1 MKAIESIKKALD
13 YIEEHLS
20 EEINIKKLAIDCYL
34 SVFYFHKLF
43 RDTTG
48 YSVEQYIKLR
58 RLAYSTKL
66 LDDNKLVSDVAL
78 RCGFKSSEHFSRTF
92 KETYKILPS
101 EFKKIKHPLFHAY
114 KPDVML
120 SNTKLNIG
128 DRYISDNI
136 LLEIKLREQQEIKTV
151 GLKIFCPF
159 GIETTGIDNPAI
171 AWKKF
176 HNSKNIIKNQTI
188 PHKEFGISCN
198 HNKEGFNYIVSVGVD
213 NISDVPENMVTFT
226 IPKGLYACCIF
237 ENKDF
242 ETAVG
247 QNLKLAMDYFFSWI
261 SKNSYSPKEYFAV
274 EYYSEEAF
282 KESYKIE
289 IWVNIN
295 R

>member
-151 GLKIFCPF
+151 
-159 GIETTGIDNPAI
+159 
-171 AWKKF
+171 
-176 HNSKNIIKNQTI
+176 

>member
-13 YIEEHLS
+13 YIEEHLT
-20 EEINIKKLAIDCYL
+20 EEISIKKLAIDCYL

-43 RDTTG
+43 RNTTG

-58 RLAYSTKL
+58 RLAYSSKL
-66 LDDNKLVSDVAL
+66 LDDDKLVSDVAL
-78 RCGFKSSEHFSRTF
+78 SCGFKSPEHFSRAF
-92 KETYKILPS
+92 KEIYKISPS
-101 EFKKIKHPLFHAY
+101 EFKKVKHPLFHTY

-120 SNTKLNIG
+120 STTKLNIG
-128 DRYISDNI
+128 DKYITDNI

-151 GLKIFCPF
+151 GLNMFCPF

-171 AWKKF
+171 AWGKF
-176 HNSKNIIKNQTI
+176 HKSKNIIKKQTT

-198 HNKEGFNYIVSVGVD
+198 HSKVGFDYIVSVGVD
-213 NISDVPENMVTFT
+213 NISAVPENMVSFI
-226 IPKGLYACCIF
+226 IPRGLYACCIF

-242 ETAVG
+242 ETAVS

-261 SKNSYSPKEYFAV
+261 NENNYSPKEHFAV

-282 KESYKIE
+282 KESYRIE
-289 IWVNIN
+289 IWVNIE